1 MIHSGTDF
9 LNINY
14 LFLSIIIY
22 FAANIKLI
30 NKLLSDGEL
39 DRNYFPASGTGAALT
54 IPLSRISVYAGSVLA

>member
-30 NKLLSDGEL
+30 NKLLSTSIDEIEK
-39 DRNYFPASGTGAALT
+39 TG
-54 IPLSRISVYAGSVLA
+54 RVLVIGRC